1 MIDIKKKRQEMHG
14 IFCRF
19 FLDDFYKDRRAACG
33 DGGTKS
39 NIKKMEKNEKVVD
52 KQKERWYYKPRC

>member
-1 MIDIKKKRQEMHG
+1 MHG